1 MGMRSGNSGVRAE
14 YVSGDAK
21 QKRSCAGSA
30 QSEGQ
35 QKKYT
40 FHIYIQKAK

>member
-21 QKRSCAGSA
+21 QKRSCAVSA

-35 QKKYT
+35 QKKV
-40 FHIYIQKAK
+40 HIPHIQKAK